1 MDAFHFA
8 EFGKLR
14 YIYHTTDTYTYS
26 GCKLATAL
34 SSEKADC
41 VITHLLEIMAI
52 MGIPTQ
58 IKTDNAPSHVSNK
71 MKQFFIHYNI
81 KHVPSILHNPTIDR
95 ANRTLK
101 EMLIKQKGR
110 VKSLRNRLNNALLTL
125 HFLNISEK
133 RNNSSWE
140 RLGYQNQT
148 NKQKT
153 WGTKPTSILQKC
165 VNIEM
170 ETCKDRDMVMLTY
183 LQGMRKYGYQQNL

>member
-1 MDAFHFA
+1 MKKNHINGRGLKNFHQLATSQRSNKKSPICSLYNQILLPAGSNPRGTKRNDVWQMDAFHFA

-125 HFLNISEK
+125 HFLNVSEK
-133 RNNSSWE
+133 RNNSS
-140 RLGYQNQT
+140 
-148 NKQKT
+148 
-153 WGTKPTSILQKC
+153 
-165 VNIEM
+165 
-170 ETCKDRDMVMLTY
+170 
-183 LQGMRKYGYQQNL
+183 